1 MSVRVGVAALLLLGG
16 VLYAQDDLHEEIK
29 YTLRSDM
36 TLQYSQLP
44 HEVDTL
50 GEMFTQGILYG
61 RLRFN
66 SFGFKWGEELSKG
79 DVPIR
84 KDNAIAAIGGS
95 LLYRSGV
102 LNGVWFGGGLYA
114 TTSAGNLERE
124 ESYLYKSGK
133 DAFSRY
139 DRLKDGTVGIL
150 TLAQGYLA
158 YTHAETTLKAGRQ
171 IFESFLTKSNDSK
184 MIPNTFEG
192 VTLDSKVLPQTDI
205 KAAYL
210 TRQKLRDHSTFHHL
224 FAYGYNPDEPY
235 SAYSQNDDSS
245 MHIGLTLDKL
255 EAAGIDDRLVVLD
268 VHNHSVENL
277 ALWGNYT
284 LVPDLISYA
293 MIEADY
299 GFDLGSW
306 RVVPGIRYMQQS
318 DEGAA
323 AIIGPNAASRRLLTT
338 GYKNPQSLDASMFGA
353 RIDLKHER
361 LKLRL
366 GYTDVADKADMITP
380 WRGFPT
386 SGFTRVMGQN
396 NWYANTKSYMLQV
409 KYDTGFFDDLSLM
422 GRFAYQDFDDSKPGV
437 QADSNVLTLDVM
449 KGFGSKSHLYAKMR
463 YGHVWGEDD
472 TPIAGSP
479 GKFKLD
485 PSYDEIRFEIN
496 YLF

>member
-1 MSVRVGVAALLLLGG
+1 M
-16 VLYAQDDLHEEIK
+16 AQEVIK
-29 YTLRSDM
+29 YTLKQDM
-36 TLQYSQLP
+36 TLQYNEVPS
-44 HEVDTL
+44 EVDTL
-50 GEMFTQGILYG
+50 GEMFTQGMFYG

-66 SFGFKWGEELSKG
+66 SFVFLWKHELN
-79 DVPIR
+79 
-84 KDNAIAAIGGS
+84 KDNAIAAVGGS
-95 LLYRSGV
+95 LLYKSAMLKGFH
-102 LNGVWFGGGLYA
+102 LGAGLY
-114 TTSAGNLERE
+114 TTISAGNLDRE
-124 ESYLYKSGK
+124 ESYLYTSGK
-133 DAFSRY
+133 DTFSRY

-171 IFESFLTKSNDSK
+171 IFESFLTKSNDTK

-192 VTLDSKVLPQTDI
+192 VTLDSKVVPKTHI

-224 FAYGYNPDEPY
+224 FAYGHNPDEPY

-255 EAAGIDDRLVVLD
+255 KAAGIDDRLVVID
-268 VHNHSVENL
+268 IHNHGMENL
-277 ALWGNYT
+277 SLWGNYT
-284 LVPDLISYA
+284 LVPELISYM
-293 MIEADY
+293 MIEAGY
-299 GFDLGSW
+299 GFSLGDW
-306 RVVPGIRYMQQS
+306 HVVPGVRYMHQH

-323 AIIGPNAASRRLLTT
+323 VIIGENAANRKLQTV

-353 RIDLKHER
+353 RIDLEYEH
-361 LKLRL
+361 LQLRL
-366 GYTDVADKADMITP
+366 GYTDVADRADIVTP

-386 SGFTRVMGQN
+386 SGFTRVMSQY
-396 NWYANTKSYMLQV
+396 NWYANTQSYMLQV
-409 KYDTGFFDDLSLM
+409 KYDTGLFEDLSLM
-422 GRFAYQDFDDSKPGV
+422 GRFAYQDFDDNKPGV

-449 KGFGSKSHLYAKMR
+449 KGFGGKSHLYAKMR

-472 TPIAGSP
+472 TPLAGSP
-479 GKFKLD
+479 GKFKPD